1 MDTDFADHFTSV
13 PPSAPTALDECP
25 RSPSK
30 LIESLGLLNLV
41 GKIYF
46 FMFLQPNAL
55 ESKHQ
60 RAVLTASLAAHGL
73 LLAWLLHASE
83 PRLLNPS
90 SVALGRNGKVLTGI
104 YFPTQSPDDS
114 AATSPDHATE
124 VYRHQRLGHDKLI
137 LKQNAAVTNKPK
149 LHAPL
154 SPSAAEDKA
163 ETATL
168 SNLGHGAP
176 AGLPYGSL
184 PGGPVFGNEIRPA
197 LPVAT
202 VDPVV
207 YPWELP
213 ESEGNVVVEITIDE
227 RGEIVRKTI
236 LHSMG
241 PRLDEKFLAALE
253 NWHFQP
259 ATRNGVA
266 IASKQDAIFHFRAR
280 G

>member
-1 MDTDFADHFTSV
+1 
-13 PPSAPTALDECP
+13 
-25 RSPSK
+25 
-30 LIESLGLLNLV
+30 
-41 GKIYF
+41 
-46 FMFLQPNAL
+46 MFLQLNTP
-55 ESKHQ
+55 ESKRQ
-60 RAVLTASLAAHGL
+60 RTMLTGSLAAHGL
-73 LLAWLLHASE
+73 LLVWLLHPTA

-90 SVALGRNGKVLTGI
+90 SVALGRNGKVLTEV

-114 AATSPDHATE
+114 ATTSPDHAGE
-124 VYRHQRLGHDKLI
+124 AYRRQRLGHDKLF

-149 LHAPL
+149 LHPSLPAP
-154 SPSAAEDKA
+154 AEDKA
-163 ETATL
+163 EAATL
-168 SNLGHGAP
+168 SSLGHGAP

-184 PGGPVFGNEIRPA
+184 PGGPVFGDEIRPA

-227 RGEIVRKTI
+227 RGEIVHKTI
-236 LHSMG
+236 LRSMG
-241 PRLDEKFLAALE
+241 PKLDEKFLAALE
-253 NWHFQP
+253 SWRFQP